1 MKRRQFLQS
10 LAAGSAA
17 ASVTLPGW
25 VLAQPEQ
32 TLRLGVLPK
41 VLDCDAHLI
50 LGEYL
55 GAWKQQGLK
64 LETTNFVTGL
74 ETYQALAGGSVD
86 LVSTGAVIS
95 NFPARGQGKAFLV
108 NGLESGIS
116 QIWVHPDL
124 GINSIA
130 DLKGKKI
137 ATTRGTTAHF
147 FLHRVLVK
155 AGLDST
161 KDVEIVHQRM
171 DQAVTSFIA
180 RQVPAVAIWLP
191 FDNAIR
197 QHSQNARQLASST
210 NYPDATVVG
219 GWSARNNLLAEN
231 PQLLERFIRGWMIAN
246 DFLIDKTNDALL
258 ILSKEHY
265 KDVPPTQLRAQFDAV
280 RWFKSKDWVQYYK
293 DGSVQKWLNRVTDFN
308 VEVGAIKNP
317 LRAEQYFDPQL
328 YLRAQAK
335 G

>member
-1 MKRRQFLQS
+1 MKRRQFLQT
-10 LAAGSAA
+10 LAAGGAA
-17 ASVTLPGW
+17 ATLPG
-25 VLAQPEQ
+25 LAFAQQEQ
-32 TLRLGVLPK
+32 TLRLGVLTK
-41 VLDCDAHLI
+41 VLDCDAHLV

-108 NGLESGIS
+108 NGLESGIA
-116 QIWVHPDL
+116 QIWVHSDQ

-180 RQVPAVAIWLP
+180 RQVPAVAIWVP
-191 FDNAIR
+191 FDTAIK
-197 QHSQNARQLASST
+197 QHAPDARQLASST
-210 NYPDATVVG
+210 DYPDATVVG
-219 GWSARNNLLAEN
+219 GWSARNNLHAEN
-231 PQLLERFIRGWMIAN
+231 PQLLERFIRGWVIAN
-246 DFLIDKTNDALL
+246 DFLVNKTNEALL
-258 ILSKEHY
+258 ILAKDRY
-265 KDVPPTQLRAQFDAV
+265 KDVPPAQLRAQFDAV
-280 RWFKSKDWVQYYK
+280 RWYKSKDWVQYYK

-308 VEVGAIKNP
+308 VEVGAIKTP
-317 LRAEQYFDPQL
+317 LRAEQYFDPQP
-328 YLRAQAK
+328 YLRVLTK